1 MTVINSSKITV
12 LDFKAIIDI
21 AGETV
26 TVDLTGTEWRDEE
39 DKDVSCKVIVGEIEL
54 PFDPSEPIEFLVPGI
69 ADGAEIKVVVTDNGI
84 EYSDTKALE
93 AVSHDTN
100 LQTRFVPDRINKRVI
115 AVTRNLPIVSEFTG
129 VPFSAYVE
137 IYNPLHEK
145 TETDFLPISLAY
157 YPGRYEL
164 NGVLVGSYDFGNQIF
179 YRITYKVCTVFN
191 VQSVNYNLIFSRL
204 HQLLMQNT
212 CTESDLQ
219 EAFYKLS
226 LVLVGSENNIDV
238 STLLEDLE
246 ELLGITGLC
255 DYEDAETDSV
265 PAADVLIDGCNVE
278 VSNNGS
284 TVKYKINNYDY
295 VLNFAGSQGS
305 ITKSVTL
312 SGCKKTTIHT
322 FDFAKIT
329 TIVVNQIKTSGS
341 IVSLVNEAMNG
352 IDPDC
357 IATSAAWKAMSFED
371 KWKAILTKVCSCI
384 TLNPG
389 DLDFEFDCDLLST
402 TDEFTLGVESAGFIS
417 VKLLYGSGEGDV
429 VINVTGSGFTGTLL
443 VENLTE
449 DTTVQVPVEYDGSGD
464 AGGIVE
470 VTVSANDQEC
480 TLQVEILEEEDCSAP
495 RSPLVAYDGGDVTI
509 SALPAVVEPPSYS
522 VLRRRK
528 SDPDI
533 SGSYTTIGTPTL
545 NIGTGRYEI
554 TETFGTGENNKLWVY
569 KFQSNCESGARPF
582 VTVDYAKLI
591 CPELTATPVED
602 VAEVSWA
609 PVGGDVDRYVYGIYS
624 GATLIGSLRTLNA
637 PFGLLIEDTF
647 TGLANGTYTVKIQSQ
662 IANTDWTSGECS
674 FEVIIDVVESG
685 SNATFINNAGDG
697 NYFVG
702 VALDAAY
709 EIFDCAG
716 SENNFTLSDTEQADC
731 SHEGFSAVITVK
743 STLLGIGDVRA
754 VLYKDDVEIDC
765 VTLNPGMD
773 AETSFVGSKTY
784 AIGESLKIVLE
795 AGPCP

>member
-1 MTVINSSKITV
+1 MTVINSSKIVV
-12 LDFKAIIDI
+12 LDFKAVIDI
-21 AGETV
+21 AGKTV

-39 DKDVSCKVIVGEIEL
+39 DKDVSCKVVVGEIEL
-54 PFDPSEPIEFLVPGI
+54 PFDPAEPIEFLVPGI
-69 ADGAEIKVVVTDNGI
+69 ADGAEIEVVVTDNGV
-84 EYSDTKALE
+84 EYSDTKSLE
-93 AVSHDTN
+93 SVSHDTD

-129 VPFSAYVE
+129 VPFSAFVE

-145 TETDFLPISLAY
+145 TETDFLPISLTY

-179 YRITYKVCTVFN
+179 YHITYKVCTVFN

-212 CTESDLQ
+212 CTESDLD

-255 DYEDAETDSV
+255 DYEESETDSV

-295 VLNFAGSQGS
+295 VLNFAGTQGS
-305 ITKSVTL
+305 VTRAVTI
-312 SGCKKTTIHT
+312 SGCKKTTVHT

-329 TIVVNQIKTSGS
+329 EIVVNQIKTSGS
-341 IVSLVNEAMNG
+341 IISVVNDAMNG

-357 IATSAAWKAMSFED
+357 IATSASWKAMSFPD

-389 DLDFEFDCDLLST
+389 DLDFEFDCDQLST

-417 VKLLYGSGEGDV
+417 VKLLYGSGEGNV

-443 VENLTE
+443 VEDLTE

-480 TLQVEILEEEDCSAP
+480 TLQIEILEEEDCSAP

-591 CPELTATPVED
+591 CPEVTATPVED
-602 VAEVSWA
+602 VAEVTWA
-609 PVGGDVDRYVYGIYS
+609 PVGGDVNRYVYGIYD
-624 GATLIGSLRTLNA
+624 GATLIGSLRTLNS
-637 PFGLLIEDTF
+637 PFGLLIEDSF
-647 TGLANGTYTVKIQSQ
+647 TGLANGTYTVKVQSQ
-662 IANTDWTSGECS
+662 IASTDWTSGECD
-674 FEVIIDVVESG
+674 FEVIIDVVLPG
-685 SNATFINNAGDG
+685 SNATFTNNAGDG

-702 VALDAAY
+702 VAIDGLY
-709 EIFDCAG
+709 EFWDCTG
-716 SENNFTLSDTEQADC
+716 SEKNFTLSDAESAFCT
-731 SHEGFSAVITVK
+731 HEGFNATITVK
-743 STLLGIGDVRA
+743 TTLLGIGSVRA
-754 VLYKDDVEIDC
+754 KLYKNGAEADC
-765 VTLNPGMD
+765 VALSPGMD
-773 AETSFVGSKTY
+773 VETSFASPHIFAADDDLEIV
-784 AIGESLKIVLE
+784 IESGICV
-795 AGPCP
+795 